1 LFFEIQGDR
10 VVFGKRFDHQRGAG
24 IMAQGILGFQ
34 YEAERPG
41 VGVTALA
48 GLPLYLDLI
57 VVSGLILAI
66 KQYISVAGKQG
77 WLDLQMVLALI
88 FLNLAGGDC
97 VDDLE
102 RLEHDAGFREIMKSI
117 ERSLLSRAE
126 RKALA
131 ARWRRERVRTLPSPS
146 SMLEWLDRFHDEETG
161 KERVVGTAIIPA
173 VTQKI
178 KSLWNVNQ
186 SFLAF
191 QQKQSGIDAATLDM
205 DATLIGTHKRD
216 ALYCYKSFKA
226 YQPLNCW
233 WAEQNVMLYSEFR
246 DGNVPAGFEHL
257 RFLKDSLRAA
267 ETAGIKKVYF
277 RADTAAYQQDLLLY
291 CGEGK
296 DERYGVIEF
305 SVSVDVTKEF
315 RAAVLD
321 VSEDAWKPLYRT
333 VDGQRYKTDQEWAEV
348 CFVPNWVGHSK
359 KRKDYRFLAIRE
371 PLRQLDLGDADDLPF
386 PTQGFGAKGRFKLFG
401 VVTNRTLLPGDEV
414 IWWHRERCGKS
425 EEAHSVLKEDLAG
438 GQLPSGKFGANAAWW
453 AIVILAHNINA
464 LMKQQVLGK
473 NWANK
478 RMKALRFAL
487 INLPGRV
494 ITHARKL
501 IIRVTGAGDT
511 LSLILSAR
519 KKIRSLASEPAG

>member
-1 LFFEIQGDR
+1 
-10 VVFGKRFDHQRGAG
+10 
-24 IMAQGILGFQ
+24 MAQGILGFR
-34 YEAERPG
+34 YEAEQSG

-48 GLPLYLDLI
+48 GLPIYLDLI
-57 VVSGLILAI
+57 AASGLAQAI
-66 KQYISVAGKQG
+66 KKYVTVAGKQG
-77 WLDLQMVLALI
+77 WLDLQVILGLI
-88 FLNLAGGDC
+88 FLNLAGGEC

-102 RLEHDAGFREIMKSI
+102 RLEQDAGFCEIMKAI
-117 ERSLLSRAE
+117 ERHLLSRAE

-131 ARWRRERVRTLPSPS
+131 ARWRRERVRTVPSPS
-146 SMLEWLDRFHDEETG
+146 SVLEWLERFHDPETG
-161 KERVVGTAIIPA
+161 KERKAGTATIPEL
-173 VTQKI
+173 TDEL
-178 KSLWNVNQ
+178 KSLWAVNYAC
-186 SFLAF
+186 LAF
-191 QQKQSGIDAATLDM
+191 YQTHGGIDEETLDM

-216 ALYCYKSFKA
+216 ALYCYKKFKA

-233 WAEQNVMLYSEFR
+233 LAGQGVMLHSEFR

-267 ETAGIKKVYF
+267 EAVGIRKVFF

-315 RAAVLD
+315 RAAVLQIP
-321 VSEDAWKPLYRT
+321 EDAWQPLYRT
-333 VDGQRYKTDQEWAEV
+333 VGEDRYKTEQEWAEV

-371 PLRQLDLGDADDLPF
+371 PLQQLDLGDTKEFPF
-386 PTQGFGAKGRFKLFG
+386 PTQGFGMKGQFKLFG

-425 EEAHSVLKEDLAG
+425 EEAHAVLKEDLAG
-438 GQLPSGKFGANAAWW
+438 GQMPSGKFGANAAWW
-453 AIVILAHNINA
+453 AIVILSHNLNA
-464 LMKQQVLGK
+464 LMKRLVLGK

-494 ITHARKL
+494 ISHARRL
-501 IIRVTGAGDT
+501 IIRVTGAGKT
-511 LSLILSAR
+511 LSMILSAR
-519 KKIRSLASEPAG
+519 ETIRSLAQAPPG